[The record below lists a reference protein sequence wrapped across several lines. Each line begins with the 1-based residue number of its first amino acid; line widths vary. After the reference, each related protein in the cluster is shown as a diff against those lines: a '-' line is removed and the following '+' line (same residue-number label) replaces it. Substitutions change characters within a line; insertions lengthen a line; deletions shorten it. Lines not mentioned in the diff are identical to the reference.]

1 MKAISSVLTTWCARK
16 DLNLHPLPD
25 QILSLAC
32 LPFHH
37 ARRVP
42 KDAMVDGKLKFA
54 FGRAFP

>member
-1 MKAISSVLTTWCARK
+1 LTTWCARK

-42 KDAMVDGKLKFA
+42 KDGMVDGKLKFA
-54 FGRAFP
+54 FGRAFS